1 MNEQKRKSI
10 SFTPQ
15 HKLQD
20 AEQEYIEA
28 IYRFRRA
35 DKEQSSD
42 YTGSTRE
49 MLRLEA
55 TLSTVREH
63 I

>member
-28 IYRFRRA
+28 IYRCRRA
-35 DKEQSSD
+35 ENEQSSD
-42 YTGSTRE
+42 YASTKRE
-49 MLRLEA
+49 MLHLETQLA
-55 TLSTVREH
+55 TNCS
-63 I
+63 